1 MKLNIS
7 ISAAIPAKLK
17 DDKKYAQLLVKVG
30 KSKDK
35 VDAAKLKV
43 KEATAKLKE
52 VEKEL
57 AADIKEADKYKQ
69 GIVGKP
75 KTRLPVAGKS
85 YRLSHYRPTGTDN
98 APWKWVESKDKVK
111 VVSIEEGKIKFKFSD
126 GSTRTI
132 ATKDVGK
139 TTKFLPLA

>member
-1 MKLNIS
+1 MKILVAT
-7 ISAAIPAKLK
+7 SAAIPAKLK

-43 KEATAKLKE
+43 KEATVKLKE
-52 VEKEL
+52 AEKEL

-69 GIVGKP
+69 GVVGKP

-98 APWKWVESKDKVK
+98 APYKWIESKDKVK
-111 VVSIEEGKIKFKFSD
+111 VISVDADEVKFKYAS
-126 GSTRTI
+126 GSIRSI
-132 ATKDVGK
+132 NTKDIGK